1 MLWDKIF
8 GSYATKKRIFVDEQ
22 IVCFMAVKLEIVI
35 LHPHNVGVEELWERY
50 TDLIGLLTID
60 AKAHFAVVDEE
71 DAERCGQCLAVAD
84 YVLPVKGC
92 VSDFGG
98 QALKAERLS
107 GVLACDDEA
116 TARRFAEA
124 VVASGREC
132 SVIDGDKEK
141 ILKQIKV
148 ED

>member
-98 QALKAERLS
+98 QALK

-116 TARRFAEA
+116 TARIFAEA